1 MSALWKVKVLSIL
14 GKQVTLNVRNIHD
27 NTSEVPDSKS
37 FALELLHDAS
47 IQGKFGEYS
56 FPTGPLAENIN
67 SDQSCDEAFMEK
79 AAQEYIQSV
88 KIVRNQTEEVI
99 SEIISAQLQN
109 DLGITEDDDEWEEH
123 FEQAKERYS
132 IEADME
138 IVVSDE
144 QYISHLQPI
153 QFKGS
158 TIARPAWDSFAT

>member
-1 MSALWKVKVLSIL
+1 MSALWKVKILSIL

-27 NTSEVPDSKS
+27 DTSEVPERKS
-37 FALELLHDAS
+37 FALEVLHDAS

-56 FPTGPLAENIN
+56 FPPGPLAQNIN
-67 SDQSCDEAFMEK
+67 SSQSCNEAFMEK

-88 KIVRNQTEEVI
+88 SIVRNQTEEVI
-99 SEIISAQLQN
+99 SEIIKAQLQQ

-123 FEQAKERYS
+123 FEQAKEKYS
-132 IEADME
+132 IEVDME

-144 QYISHLQPI
+144 QYLSHLLPI

-158 TIARPAWDSFAT
+158 TITRPAWDSFAT